1 MAIKCELKLYFKGCE
16 GVYFRLYCSP
26 LSAIKNHI
34 MHSLPRWDLLAQ
46 YGFYAFCSIAVLALQ
61 SVLFTGDAMAKPQD
75 HTEPSVSAT
84 SIPLVAKSALADETS
99 YQSNYGSNGASNDQ
113 PNNEPIDQSNNEP
126 YAVVDVGV
134 LAIRGY
140 KATITRW
147 QPLMRWLETQ
157 IPNSYFRLHPLSLDE
172 LAKGVET
179 QELDFVITNPGQ
191 SVLLARQYS
200 LSWLATLR
208 SPLNHGAAMQVGSA
222 LVVRADSAYHTLS
235 DLKGRRLGIVST
247 SAFGGYLTL
256 VYEAQL
262 KGIDLPRFVG
272 DIVPLGFPLDNLLY
286 QLGGRRFTAHASP
299 NIDPNVEQ
307 ATTDT
312 SPDVS
317 PSISANPDS
326 TLDSDLDL
334 NTHHEVSQAA
344 ALDTLDAVV
353 VPVCQLEQMQR
364 EGLIGIADYR
374 VLDNQAP
381 AGFHCQ
387 VSTRLY
393 PNWSMAKTNR
403 ASQSLAKSVTQALL
417 ALPEDH
423 LAAKAADSAGW
434 TTAVSQLAID
444 QLLKDLDMHPLQT
457 PWWHNAWLWVKSHQ
471 QWAWF
476 VLGILV
482 LLNVYH
488 FWLEYRFSR
497 RGRELLNTQRQLS
510 ENRMLLEHAQRIA
523 IVGELGASLSH
534 ELNQPLAAIGHYC
547 HGAEVRLQRGS
558 TPEEL
563 QSVLTLIQQEVTRA
577 DSIISRLR
585 NLMKK
590 RPISKVPCFLH
601 ELIQDTTP
609 LLAYEF
615 ERHQINIGI
624 HITGTPYLQPL
635 DEVGMQ
641 QLLLNLLKNAADAC
655 VQQRELM
662 QSEAQGTAQNSAT
675 HQQRYTP
682 TIDIELDYQQSQI
695 LLTITDNGVGLSSEA
710 SQLMQAFYSTKLEGL
725 GLGLVICRDIVDS
738 HSGHFKLDSAV
749 NGGCQV
755 QVSLPR
761 KADGVL

>member
-1 MAIKCELKLYFKGCE
+1 MYL
-16 GVYFRLYCSP
+16 RLYCSP

-46 YGFYAFCSIAVLALQ
+46 YGFYVFCSIVVLALQ
-61 SVLFTGDAMAKPQD
+61 SVLFTGDAVAKPQD

-84 SIPLVAKSALADETS
+84 PTPLVAK
-99 YQSNYGSNGASNDQ
+99 GSVVAEPSDQ
-113 PNNEPIDQSNNEP
+113 PNNELIVQSNNES

-299 NIDPNVEQ
+299 SIAPNVEQ
-307 ATTDT
+307 ATTET
-312 SPDVS
+312 SPDIS
-317 PSISANPDS
+317 PNISANPDS
-326 TLDSDLDL
+326 TLVPDLDL
-334 NTHHEVSQAA
+334 NTHHQVSQAA

-364 EGLIGIADYR
+364 EGLIDIADYR

-387 VSTRLY
+387 VSTSLY

-547 HGAEVRLQRGS
+547 HGAEVRLHRGS

-601 ELIQDTTP
+601 ELIQETTP

-662 QSEAQGTAQNSAT
+662 QSEAQGTGQDGAT
-675 HQQRYTP
+675 QQQRYTS

-695 LLTITDNGVGLSSEA
+695 LLTITDNGVGLSSES

>member
-16 GVYFRLYCSP
+16 GVYFRLYYRP

-61 SVLFTGDAMAKPQD
+61 SVLFTGDAVAKPQD

-84 SIPLVAKSALADETS
+84 PTPLVAKGPVVAEPSE
-99 YQSNYGSNGASNDQ
+99 Q
-113 PNNEPIDQSNNEP
+113 PNNELIVQSNNES

-299 NIDPNVEQ
+299 NIAPNVEQ

-312 SPDVS
+312 SPDIS

-344 ALDTLDAVV
+344 ALDAVV

-364 EGLIGIADYR
+364 EGLIDIADYR